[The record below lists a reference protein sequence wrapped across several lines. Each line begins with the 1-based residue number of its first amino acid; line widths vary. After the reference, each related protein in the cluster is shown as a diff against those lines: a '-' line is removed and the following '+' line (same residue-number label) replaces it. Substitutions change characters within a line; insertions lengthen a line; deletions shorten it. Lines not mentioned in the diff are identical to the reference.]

1 LSNNRFIIIFLLGI
15 SALFGGSQGVVTSEQ
30 VLEEFIWNHC
40 FTPQKMSTQQVRTI
54 TQSRYKK
61 LPLKPIVKITNN
73 TQFWELNQQG
83 KISMMYRTE
92 KINDSITDTTARWNF
107 YKNNQLT
114 MIKKTGVA
122 GIVVTSISYK
132 NDLPIRFVYGKSKN
146 KSSSK
151 IKLEIDSYEEG
162 RSEYLEHTTF
172 GKKNLQTSFK
182 SSDGVTFKVITT
194 EIKDTNSEVI
204 STQFPFQ
211 PNKDYVIEKTSE
223 LGQTK
228 SLLVRNKTETSTQ
241 YEFFYDSLLIE
252 INTQKPGYDLH
263 TAHTELI
270 YEEQTGLLKA
280 IIQQNLQSKEI
291 EIMKYH
297 YTYYE

>member
-1 LSNNRFIIIFLLGI
+1 M
-15 SALFGGSQGVVTSEQ
+15 FGGSQGVVTSEQ

-61 LPLKPIVKITNN
+61 LPLKPIVKIKNN

-92 KINDSITDTTARWNF
+92 KINDSITDTTVRWNF

-172 GKKNLQTSFK
+172 GKKNHQTSFK

-211 PNKDYVIEKTSE
+211 PNKDYAIEKTSE

-241 YEFFYDSLLIE
+241 YEFFYDSLLLE

>member
-1 LSNNRFIIIFLLGI
+1 MSNNRFIIIFLLGI

-61 LPLKPIVKITNN
+61 LPLKPIIKIKNN

-92 KINDSITDTTARWNF
+92 KINDSITDTTAKWNF

-114 MIKKTGVA
+114 MIKKTGIA

-211 PNKDYVIEKTSE
+211 PNKNYVIEKTSE
-223 LGQTK
+223 QGQTK